1 MPSFGLVIL
10 SKPEPRQ
17 GAERSRRLCESELR
31 LDSDF
36 GLGIFTM
43 SERNQAGSL
52 GLGED
57 RFPALDILQA
67 LQLIRSATI
76 CAKAPYLPWGGAK
89 AFHKKDISPFDGSC

>member
-57 RFPALDILQA
+57 KVSSVRHI
-67 LQLIRSATI
+67 TG
-76 CAKAPYLPWGGAK
+76 APT
-89 AFHKKDISPFDGSC
+89 DSVCNNMR